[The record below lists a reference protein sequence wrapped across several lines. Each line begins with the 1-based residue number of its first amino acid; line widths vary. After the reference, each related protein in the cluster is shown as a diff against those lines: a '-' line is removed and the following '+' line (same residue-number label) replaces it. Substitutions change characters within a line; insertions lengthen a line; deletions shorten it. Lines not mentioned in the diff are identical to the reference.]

1 VFQALAALER
11 EYLAS
16 VAGGGFGSA
25 QLFRLGALAG
35 DLFAE
40 SRGPYSLLAY
50 LLRSIFLDLAQRL
63 QDEAVSVELA
73 NNVFDALTGPVEAA
87 INGLKGPITE
97 EMAAQLSMTLLQAP
111 RLFTPSAQTH

>member
-1 VFQALAALER
+1 
-11 EYLAS
+11 
-16 VAGGGFGSA
+16 
-25 QLFRLGALAG
+25 LAG

-63 QDEAVSVELA
+63 EDEAVSVELA

-87 INGLKGPITE
+87 INGLKRADHGGNGC
-97 EMAAQLSMTLLQAP
+97 AAVYDTAGGAAT
-111 RLFTPSAQTH
+111 FTPSAQTH